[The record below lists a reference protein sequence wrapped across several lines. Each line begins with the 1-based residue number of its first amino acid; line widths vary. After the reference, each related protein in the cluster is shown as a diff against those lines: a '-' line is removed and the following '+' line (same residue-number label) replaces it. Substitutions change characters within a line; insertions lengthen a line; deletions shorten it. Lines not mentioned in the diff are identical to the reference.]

1 MPAPARPQDM
11 KCGVGGH
18 DHPLLDWKRWRRVVA
33 ASLDRVQP
41 QPVGISESP
50 KRHPTEQLPKWTGGS
65 MFIPH
70 PVPSGVRLLCMSFT
84 ST

>member
-11 KCGVGGH
+11 KCGIGGH

-50 KRHPTEQLPKWTGGS
+50 KRHPTEQLLRWTGGS

-70 PVPSGVRLLCMSFT
+70 PVPSGARLLCMSVT
-84 ST
+84 S